1 MVQLA
6 AINMIIPLG
15 ALHTQETNAQN
26 APKMYPYWYVST
38 QQAGRQPACQP
49 ASQPAR
55 KLRNEIV
62 VWALIIQYIAFGAT
76 HIG

>member
-38 QQAGRQPACQP
+38 QQAASQPASQPACQP
-49 ASQPAR
+49 ANQP
-55 KLRNEIV
+55 ES
-62 VWALIIQYIAFGAT
+62 
-76 HIG
+76 